1 MKGDVY
7 MKDKIVLFVIGVL
20 VGAIIATGSFYVYT
34 IANSNCNSNQ
44 MNNSGQPPEMPNG
57 QNGQNGQPPELPGNS
72 STQDSNS

>member
-7 MKDKIVLFVIGVL
+7 MKDKIVLFVIGVQ

-34 IANSNCNSNQ
+34 VASSNCNGNQ
-44 MNNSGQPPEMPNG
+44 MNNPGQPPEMP
-57 QNGQNGQPPELPGNS
+57 NGQNGQPPELPGNS

>member
-34 IANSNCNSNQ
+34 VASSNCNGNQ
-44 MNNSGQPPEMPNG
+44 MNNPGQPPEMP
-57 QNGQNGQPPELPGNS
+57 NGQNGQPPELPGNS